1 MRLLTR
7 AERLMSRRV
16 TEIVGAHS
24 HGVDAWRVLSLLADE
39 GGQPMTA
46 VADQVFLPPG
56 TLTKL
61 MDHLVEVG
69 LVHRKVDPV
78 DRRRIRAFLTPRGKA
93 LHDHI
98 HQEVRAELRSLLA
111 SEAEAA
117 HLTIALQTL
126 VTALESRSV
135 AAQVTA

>member
-7 AERLMSRRV
+7 AERLMARRV
-16 TEIVGAHS
+16 AEIVGSHG
-24 HGVDAWRVLSLLADE
+24 HGVDAWRVLSLLAEE
-39 GGQPMTA
+39 GGRPMTA

-61 MDHLVEVG
+61 MDHLVELG
-69 LVHRKVDPV
+69 LVHRKVDPA
-78 DRRRIRAFLTPRGKA
+78 DRRRIRAYLTPRGQS
-93 LHDHI
+93 LHEQI
-98 HQEVRAELRSLLA
+98 QQEVRAELRSLLA

-126 VTALESRSV
+126 VGALEERSV
-135 AAQVTA
+135 AAEVAA